1 MNQLTL
7 NISGM
12 SCGHCVGR
20 VKNALKR
27 LLGVEVGKVEI
38 GSATLSYDPA
48 LTSPVKIAAAVTDAG
63 YDAEPAG
70 PRTGTG

>member
-20 VKNALKR
+20 VKNALTA
-27 LLGVEVGKVEI
+27 LAGVEVDKVEI
-38 GSATLSYDPA
+38 GLATLSYDPA

-70 PRTGTG
+70 SPAGTG